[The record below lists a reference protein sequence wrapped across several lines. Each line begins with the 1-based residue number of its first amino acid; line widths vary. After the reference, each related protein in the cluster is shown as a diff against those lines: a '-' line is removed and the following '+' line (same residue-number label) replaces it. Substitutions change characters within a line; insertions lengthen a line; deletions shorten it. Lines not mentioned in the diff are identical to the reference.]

1 MVDLVEVSPSVY
13 ADQVKY
19 ALKTI
24 IDPDRKRSIIDLELV
39 SSVRVTGEKVAV
51 TLVQR
56 SFERPLSRSLQEE
69 VRRVVM
75 SFPAV
80 RSVDVQVVE
89 LPAKARQEE
98 PQVLA

>member
-1 MVDLVEVSPSVY
+1 MVDLVEIRPSVY
-13 ADQVKY
+13 ADQVKH
-19 ALKTI
+19 ALKTV

-39 SSVRVTGEKVAV
+39 SAVKVSGERVAV

-56 SFERPLSRSLQEE
+56 TFERPLSRTLQEE

-80 RSVDVQVVE
+80 RSVEVE
-89 LPAKARQEE
+89 ILEVPRAREE
-98 PQVLA
+98 AQALA